1 MGKTVTEGILEKPL
15 LMVTEVV
22 SGFLGKVASC
32 QRRTNTRRVGNI
44 GATIR
49 DKVTVKPTPEEFGQG
64 RTKRCT
70 PIPYSH

>member
-1 MGKTVTEGILEKPL
+1 
-15 LMVTEVV
+15 MVTEVV

-49 DKVTVKPTPEEFGQG
+49 DKVTVKPTPEVFGQE
-64 RTKRCT
+64 TT
-70 PIPYSH
+70 MFTEQP